1 MSGGGGGD
9 GPGAPL
15 WIISFAD
22 MISNLVIFFIVV
34 ATFAT
39 KTTES
44 NKVPKKVLDG
54 DLGIYG
60 SSRERPNPAV
70 IARPGPKSWNA
81 TAPETPSRRKGA
93 DADALQSKFQSR
105 EYKVAPNIAKLK
117 DGLRITLEESA
128 FAAGSDELSAEGRE
142 VIAEIGRFFRDES
155 VDLVIEAHTDD
166 RTFRFSRHG
175 SDVDLTR
182 AMALAVAEVLVG
194 ESGIEPPRVGI
205 SPFGS
210 EHPLEPNVTAA
221 ARARNRR
228 VEIVA
233 KERP

>member
-15 WIISFAD
+15 WIVSFAD
-22 MISNLVIFFIVV
+22 MISNLVIFFIVL

-44 NKVPKKVLDG
+44 NKVPKKVLEG

-70 IARPGPKSWNA
+70 VARPGPKSWNA
-81 TAPETPSRRKGA
+81 TAPETPSRRKGT
-93 DADALQSKFQSR
+93 DADALQSKIQGK
-105 EYKVAPNIAKLK
+105 EYHVRPNISKLK
-117 DGLRITLEESA
+117 DGLRITLEDSA
-128 FAAGSDELSAEGRE
+128 FAAGSDELSADGRE
-142 VIAEIGRFFRDES
+142 LIAEIGRFFRDES
-155 VDLVIEAHTDD
+155 VEIVVEAHTDD

-182 AMALAVAEVLVG
+182 AMAMAVAEVLVS
-194 ESGIEPPRVGI
+194 ESGIAPPRVGI

-210 EHPLEPNVTAA
+210 GRPLEPNVTAA

-233 KERP
+233 KELP

>member
-54 DLGIYG
+54 DIGIYG

-70 IARPGPKSWNA
+70 IARPGSKSWNA
-81 TAPETPSRRKGA
+81 TAPETPSRRKGT
-93 DADALQSKFQSR
+93 DADALQSKVQSKD
-105 EYKVAPNIAKLK
+105 YNIKPNIAKLK
-117 DGLRITLEESA
+117 DGLRVTLEESA
-128 FAAGSDELSAEGRE
+128 FAAGSDELSADGRE
-142 VIAEIGRFFRDES
+142 VIAEVGRFFRDEA
-155 VDLVIEAHTDD
+155 VDLVVETHTDD
-166 RTFRFSRHG
+166 RTFRFSRHA
-175 SDVDLTR
+175 SDFDLTR
-182 AMALAVAEVLVG
+182 AMAVAVAQVLVA

-210 EHPLEPNVTAA
+210 ERPLEPNVSAA

-233 KERP
+233 RERP